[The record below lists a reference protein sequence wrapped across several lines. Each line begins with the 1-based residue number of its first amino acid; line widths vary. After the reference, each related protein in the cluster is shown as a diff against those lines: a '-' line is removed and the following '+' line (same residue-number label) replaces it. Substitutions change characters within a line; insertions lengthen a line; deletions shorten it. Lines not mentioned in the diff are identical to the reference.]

1 MPKAADIDLDGTDV
15 SLDTL
20 KELLSVDKEL
30 WKEDAK
36 GIREFYNKFGD
47 KLPAKLDEEL
57 KALEQRLG

>member
-1 MPKAADIDLDGTDV
+1 MMRPAGERLRRLRLSCPQPAAGRPGDCP
-15 SLDTL
+15 
-20 KELLSVDKEL
+20 
-30 WKEDAK
+30 K